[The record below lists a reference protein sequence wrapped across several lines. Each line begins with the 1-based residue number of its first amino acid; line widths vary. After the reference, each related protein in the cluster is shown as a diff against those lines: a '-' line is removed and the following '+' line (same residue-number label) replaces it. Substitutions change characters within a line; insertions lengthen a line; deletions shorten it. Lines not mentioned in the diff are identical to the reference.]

1 MNQTQ
6 QSFGGMNSAMNGTI
20 NGTTAPGFE
29 SVGQLFEQQMRTLAE
44 ENAQLCVYHRGEK
57 VVDLWASKNRDP
69 DFNADSL
76 VNVFSSGKSLE
87 AIALASLVG
96 KGLLSY
102 DARVSDH
109 WPEFKG
115 GGKDHVT
122 VADVMRHEAGLASF
136 DSSVDLDNLLPHNI
150 KANGLGSI
158 IERQAQRFRS
168 VETGK
173 REYHAVTRGWI
184 ANELFRRVDPQ
195 HRTIGEYIKAE
206 ISAPLD
212 VDLAIGLD
220 ETQLRRVADIKLLS
234 FGAHLRASLR
244 PKIFGRKVLHNF
256 VQLMV
261 RILTVIPSLRK
272 GRSSDAPPPIR
283 GMTGISFFN
292 DIRMRQGETPSANA
306 HSSARGLARV
316 AAMMAAGGKLE
327 GIECLNE
334 KGWQALH
341 QSPLPAKMGGVILT
355 RFTQGGVDQ
364 FLPLTPNSSLLEKAF
379 NDGREGFYGWMG
391 LGGSIFQWHP
401 DAQIGF
407 AFVPTSLHMLDFL
420 NERGKLYQAEVLKCV
435 AKIEQATIA
444 AEAPDKQ

>member
-6 QSFGGMNSAMNGTI
+6 QSFGAVK
-20 NGTTAPGFE
+20 GTTASGFE
-29 SVGQLFEQQMRTLAE
+29 SLGHLFEQQMRTLAE
-44 ENAQLCVYHRGEK
+44 ENAQLCVYHRGKK
-57 VVDLWASKNRDP
+57 VVDLWASKNADP

-76 VNVFSSGKSLE
+76 VNIFSSGKSLE
-87 AIALASLVG
+87 AIAIASLVS
-96 KGLLSY
+96 KGLLRY

-115 GGKDHVT
+115 GGKDQVT
-122 VADVMRHEAGLASF
+122 VADVMRHEAGLAGF
-136 DSSVDLDNLLPHNI
+136 DRSVDLDDLLPDNI
-150 KANGLGSI
+150 KANSLGGT
-158 IERQAQRFRS
+158 IEKQVQRFRS
-168 VETGK
+168 PATGK

-195 HRTIGEYIKAE
+195 GRTIGEFVKEE
-206 ISAPLD
+206 ISAPLNAD
-212 VDLAIGLD
+212 VAVGLND
-220 ETQLRRVADIKLLS
+220 RQLERVADIKLLS

-244 PKIFGRKVLHNF
+244 PRIFGRKVFHNF
-256 VQLMV
+256 VQLMARLLKV
-261 RILTVIPSLRK
+261 LPSLRK
-272 GRSSDAPPPIR
+272 GNASEAPPPIR

-292 DIRMRQGETPSANA
+292 DIRMRRGETPSANA

-316 AAMMAAGGKLE
+316 AAMMAAGGKLDTV
-327 GIECLNE
+327 ECLNE
-334 KGWQALH
+334 DGWQALH
-341 QSPLPAKMGGVILT
+341 QAPLPAKMGGVILT

-364 FLPLTPNSSLLEKAF
+364 FLPITKDSTLLEKAF

-401 DAQIGF
+401 EAEIGF

-435 AKIEQATIA
+435 ANIEANQ
-444 AEAPDKQ
+444 